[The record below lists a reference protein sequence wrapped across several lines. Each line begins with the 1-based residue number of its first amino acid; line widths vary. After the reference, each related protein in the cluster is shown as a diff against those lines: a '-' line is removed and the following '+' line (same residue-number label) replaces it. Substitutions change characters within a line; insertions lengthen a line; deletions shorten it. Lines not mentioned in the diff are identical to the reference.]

1 MNQKKEQIK
10 EVSFLVKLGCLFC
23 IIPLI
28 ICCVFFTIASLCCLF
43 GVIPVDLKEELGIVL
58 LSSITVI
65 ITILCYLL
73 AHVYIRIFQGKASNT
88 VRMIFGIMALPSYL
102 LPGLFILLGDYKDA
116 PPASNSSKTINQFIN
131 NN

>member
-28 ICCVFFTIASLCCLF
+28 ICCVCFTIASLCCLF
-43 GVIPVDLKEELGIVL
+43 GVVPDDVKDLGIVI

-65 ITILCYLL
+65 ITILSYLL